1 MTKRK
6 YGQGQA
12 FLEKASHINM
22 GFASRRSRVSTVAIA
37 IAICLVTILIFS
49 LGCEKTRSL
58 DDDIMLVSG
67 PGVSTLSTDTGE
79 VNELIA
85 GSDTV
90 QYSSAVVSP
99 DRMSL
104 IVVESSSKKELGH
117 ELYRVMI
124 QERLISDMS
133 VLNEYDMGTEGNV
146 WQLGY
151 VPNSNQIWALQ
162 SAELGVLNPNIGG
175 SQSFRLIDSGG
186 KTSTVAF
193 SGDKLTSNQSQK
205 YAYYMSFSPSGDLIA
220 YSENEENEAGKAN
233 VLNVGRFNGSRLA
246 GIETVMEPGK
256 TKGIDGTVITG
267 RVGGHAWLS
276 EDRLVVV
283 VSRDSASGPGI
294 DEANT
299 RVWFVDYG
307 ANGEKVLTSGFPA
320 ATAPTV
326 SPGGREIAVLN
337 TGLQTESGLGRV
349 VVYYTDAKKLD
360 EIPIGWD
367 INMMTYF
374 SWSSW

>member
-1 MTKRK
+1 M
-6 YGQGQA
+6 
-12 FLEKASHINM
+12 
-22 GFASRRSRVSTVAIA
+22 AIA
-37 IAICLVTILIFS
+37 IAIYLVTSLFIS

-58 DDDIMLVSG
+58 DDHIMLVSG

-85 GSDTV
+85 GSHTV

-99 DRMSL
+99 DRMSF
-104 IVVESSSKKELGH
+104 IVVESSSKRDGGRQLN
-117 ELYRVMI
+117 RVLI

-133 VLNEYDMGTEGNV
+133 VLNEYEMGVEEGNV

-151 VPNSNQIWALQ
+151 VPNSNKIWALQ
-162 SAELGVLNPNIGG
+162 AADLGVNNPNIGG
-175 SQSFRLIDSGG
+175 SQGFRLIDSGG

-193 SGDKLTSNQSQK
+193 YGDKLTSNQSQK
-205 YAYYMSFSPSGDLIA
+205 YAYYMSFSPGGDLIA
-220 YSENEENEAGKAN
+220 YSENEENEAGGVN
-233 VLNVGRFNGSRLA
+233 VLNVGRFDGSRLT
-246 GIETVMEPGK
+246 GIETVMEPGQ
-256 TKGIDGTVITG
+256 TKDVDGTVITG
-267 RVGGHAWLS
+267 RVRGHVWLS

-283 VSRDSASGPGI
+283 VSRDNASGPGI

-299 RVWFVDYG
+299 RVWYVDFG
-307 ANGEKVLTSGFPA
+307 ANGEKVLTSGFRA

-337 TGLQTESGLGRV
+337 TGLQTESGTGRV
-349 VVYYTDAKKLD
+349 VVYDTDTKKLD